1 MNAIVPV
8 QIHTMSS
15 REIADLTVKRH
26 PDVKRD
32 CDVMFKELNLDVSKF
47 AHIYLDTMNRKQ
59 SEYLLPLD
67 LVETLITGYSIKL
80 RHAVLNRLRE
90 LEEAVKQNAISLPN
104 FSNPAEAARAWAD
117 EMEAKQIA
125 QQERDQAVAQVD
137 VLQPKAQALEVLS
150 QNRNGYLCLTDAAK
164 HLHVKLKDLTNLL
177 ANKKFIYRRATSSPL
192 KKGKWAAYERAIQKG
207 WLFHDYVA
215 GEKPD
220 GTDYAPQVLVT
231 PKGLALIAEIV
242 SQEKGI
248 LV

>member
-1 MNAIVPV
+1 MNAIAPINQTMLSKDLLEIINTVRAEMGEPIIRLNKFNEKIEDELDGEHYTKSVV
-8 QIHTMSS
+8 QNSNNTTSIIYELTIDQCTLIGM
-15 REIADLTVKRH
+15 RE
-26 PDVKRD
+26 
-32 CDVMFKELNLDVSKF
+32 SKSV
-47 AHIYLDTMNRKQ
+47 RKSVLAKLKAKHQ
-59 SEYLLPLD
+59 TFLLPQTFAQALA
-67 LVETLITGYSIKL
+67 LAAEQAK
-80 RHAVLNRLRE
+80 E
-90 LEEAVKQNAISLPN
+90 LEEAH
-104 FSNPAEAARAWAD
+104 
-117 EMEAKQIA
+117 AKV
-125 QQERDQAVAQVD
+125 EL
-137 VLQPKAQALEVLS
+137 LQPKAQALEVLS

-164 HLHVKLKDLTNLL
+164 HLHVKVKDLTNLL